1 VTITAGVVGA
11 GSMGRHH
18 ARVYREIPEV
28 EVVGVYDVDHD
39 RARTVAD
46 EHGTKPLS
54 LDGLVETADV
64 ASIVVPTE
72 YHLETAREAMD
83 AGTSVLVEKPLA
95 PDAETAAEIVETAE
109 AAGVTLQV
117 GHIERFNPAVRAV
130 TGFVEELDPIALDA
144 RRLGPPVD
152 RDGDDDVVMDLMV
165 HDVDV
170 ACALLDGEVTDVEAT
185 GTAGGDYVTASLTF
199 DDDVVVSLTA
209 SRVTAR
215 KVREMSLTAEDC
227 RVDVDYTS
235 QDVTITRRT
244 RPEYVAANDGLRFRS
259 ETLVERP
266 TVNNGE
272 PLKKELSSFVES
284 VRADTEPVVTGED
297 GRRAIELAQR
307 VRDDLDEEYV
317 R

>member
-1 VTITAGVVGA
+1 MINAGVIGV

-18 ARVYREIPEV
+18 ARVYRELPDV
-28 EVVGVYDVDHD
+28 DLVGVYDVDHD
-39 RARTVAD
+39 RAREVAD

-64 ASIVVPTE
+64 VSIVVPTA
-72 YHLETAREAMD
+72 YHQQMAERAIE
-83 AGTSVLVEKPLA
+83 AGTDMLIEKPLA
-95 PDAETAAEIVETAE
+95 PSTEAAREIVEAAE
-109 AAGVTLQV
+109 EAGVTLQV

-130 TGFVEELDPIALDA
+130 AEFADDLDAIALEA
-144 RRLGPPVD
+144 QRQGPPVD

-165 HDVDV
+165 HDIDV

-185 GTAGGDYVTASLTF
+185 GTAGGDYVTTSLTF
-199 DDDVVVSLTA
+199 DDEVVATLTA
-209 SRVTAR
+209 SRVTAK
-215 KVREMSLTAEDC
+215 KVRNMSLTAEDC

-244 RPEYVAANDGLRFRS
+244 EPEYVAANDGLRFRS

-272 PLKKELSSFVES
+272 PLKMELSSFVDS
-284 VRADTEPVVTGED
+284 VREGTEPLVTGED
-297 GRRAIELAQR
+297 GLRAIELAEQ
-307 VRDDLDEEYV
+307 VRSELDNELV
-317 R
+317 H